1 MNQNFNTLKLTLQL
15 RLKMLCRM
23 FSLGGRVFGIIM
35 AALMGSL
42 LFTAYTSTNRYATL
56 FIAILILFITDGK
69 RGDKKFL
76 ALTFA
81 KPRYVMMADYVV
93 LSLPFLIVCMLKG
106 EWWQMMAITSAALIL
121 PCLHGNR
128 FRLELRVPLPFMYRG
143 GIDLLYSIRII
154 WWLYP
159 CILTGAV
166 MGVVYDNINLSIV
179 CTMLWTLFMCISMRD
194 PTPLALNYGGLRPF
208 IIENVKMA
216 VQGAVI
222 WIAPLFVVLYF
233 GGEGIS
239 LPVRLLSSGVILVTA
254 CVFMR
259 YVVTNTFFVVFNVIM
274 LVFLYGLSVF
284 CLWGYPVQI
293 VVIFT
298 YILLSKNKYSRLWN

>member
-15 RLKMLCRM
+15 RLKMFCRM
-23 FSLGGRVFGIIM
+23 FSLGGMVFGLIM

-42 LFTAYTSTNRYATL
+42 LFTAYTSTNRYVTL
-56 FIAILILFITDGK
+56 FIAILILLMTDGK
-69 RGDKKFL
+69 RGDKRFL

-81 KPRYVMMADYVV
+81 KPRYVMMEDYVV

-106 EWWQMMAITSAALIL
+106 EWWQMMAITLAALIL
-121 PCLHGNR
+121 PCLHGKR

-143 GIDLLYSIRII
+143 GIDLLYSIRVI

-159 CILTGAV
+159 CLFTGAI
-166 MGVVYDNINLSIV
+166 MGVVYDNINLSII

-194 PTPLALNYGGLRPF
+194 PTPLALNYSGLRPF
-208 IIENVKMA
+208 IIENVMMA

-222 WIAPLFVVLYF
+222 WLAPLLVVLYF

-239 LPVRLLSSGVILVTA
+239 LPVRLLLSGVISVTA

-259 YVVTNTFFVVFNVIM
+259 YVVTNTFFVVFNVLM
-274 LVFLYGLSVF
+274 LAFLYGFSVF
-284 CLWGYPVQI
+284 CLWGYPMQI
-293 VVIFT
+293 IVIFT
-298 YILLSKNKYSRLWN
+298 YIVLSKNKYSRLWN